1 MTHSVFNGLQK
12 SGHDT
17 QFAQVYR
24 DNVLQTMQ
32 KDVICVFVFSL
43 AMMKLLG
50 KKRTNNAI

>member
-12 SGHDT
+12 SGHGT

-32 KDVICVFVFSL
+32 KDVICVFVFSS
-43 AMMKLLG
+43 AMMTLLG